1 MKKFISILLF
11 IFGIVTLSNAYDFNS
26 KSIIYNTEYCYLTDD
41 YAPWKSNSIQTILK
55 SDHKDVVGIKGES
68 LERYKLKDKRVE
80 LFYSTAFLDDFSWQI
95 DYTFAQ
101 NGIIVPKDI
110 IHNKI
115 SYNVKDLFGISYGLK
130 NSKYKNDS
138 KSQTQ
143 DVELE
148 KYKNDR
154 YSISQLRNAINA
166 KKQKI
171 VGEEEL
177 EFEVVQVPDYNRICN
192 KDLVMQVLN
201 CLKDRELSIVKMRF
215 GLDDYDPHTFKEID
229 KKLGCDSEQIMRA
242 SFIKLRAK
250 FRFEDLLEVFRWS

>member
-148 KYKNDR
+148 KYYNSFRFAINRSFTHVKNAGNSTGNSVTAHYFYNDN
-154 YSISQLRNAINA
+154 YTAIALSSAKELEALANSSVLISDVKSISLY
-166 KKQKI
+166 
-171 VGEEEL
+171 GE
-177 EFEVVQVPDYNRICN
+177 YA
-192 KDLVMQVLN
+192 
-201 CLKDRELSIVKMRF
+201 IVKDW
-215 GLDDYDPHTFKEID
+215 GLGYSTQYV
-229 KKLGCDSEQIMRA
+229 EQDNLY
-242 SFIKLRAK
+242 IKRSISLAAIYK
-250 FRFEDLLEVFRWS
+250 F

>member
-1 MKKFISILLF
+1 MKEDPQELPIAISNSPDLTIFYNDTVSFLWPKVMTLF
-11 IFGIVTLSNAYDFNS
+11 IH
-26 KSIIYNTEYCYLTDD
+26 
-41 YAPWKSNSIQTILK
+41 NSIE
-55 SDHKDVVGIKGES
+55 G
-68 LERYKLKDKRVE
+68 
-80 LFYSTAFLDDFSWQI
+80 
-95 DYTFAQ
+95 
-101 NGIIVPKDI
+101 
-110 IHNKI
+110 
-115 SYNVKDLFGISYGLK
+115 VKDNFDLEKGNKFSTYAHHYVLGRIRRAIEQYNNLIRKPAYINIAGLK
-130 NSKYKNDS
+130 LL
-138 KSQTQ
+138 
-143 DVELE
+143 DVDEDISDIELE
-148 KYKNDR
+148 KYRNDR

>member
-1 MKKFISILLF
+1 MQEIENWSSYRRSRRAGKKFLSSREE
-11 IFGIVTLSNAYDFNS
+11 IFLITECLYGGETRRLIALEEIINVN
-26 KSIIYNTEYCYLTDD
+26 KSIVHNLAKNYRWSYIPYEDIVQYGIEGLICAVDNFDLEKGNKFSTYAHHYVLGRIRRAIEQYNNLIRKPAYINI
-41 YAPWKSNSIQTILK
+41 A
-55 SDHKDVVGIKGES
+55 
-68 LERYKLKDKRVE
+68 
-80 LFYSTAFLDDFSWQI
+80 
-95 DYTFAQ
+95 
-101 NGIIVPKDI
+101 
-110 IHNKI
+110 
-115 SYNVKDLFGISYGLK
+115 GLK
-130 NSKYKNDS
+130 LLDIDEDIS
-138 KSQTQ
+138 